1 MLEFERGNPYSG
13 GLYRALSKVK
23 KLAADIVMDG
33 QPLIEDVDF
42 GAKLADFER
51 QIMVMEATEL
61 RIFSEISAGQ
71 NIGPGSSSMLKTRG
85 SELQQEVSQLGMEA
99 VGQYGLPFV
108 EDTLASNN
116 ESDIGMAGVAPVTPR
131 YFNYRKT
138 SIYAGSNEIQRGIIS
153 KAVLGL

>member
-1 MLEFERGNPYSG
+1 MAIPIPAVFIA
-13 GLYRALSKVK
+13 ALNKVK
-23 KLAADIVMDG
+23 NWPVMLSANGKSLLEDDDFAAKM
-33 QPLIEDVDF
+33 
-42 GAKLADFER
+42 ADLER

-85 SELQQEVSQLGMEA
+85 SELQQELSELGMEA

-108 EDTLASNN
+108 EDTLASTN

>member
-1 MLEFERGNPYSG
+1 
-13 GLYRALSKVK
+13 
-23 KLAADIVMDG
+23 
-33 QPLIEDVDF
+33 
-42 GAKLADFER
+42 
-51 QIMVMEATEL
+51 MVLEATEL

-85 SELQQEVSQLGMEA
+85 SELQQEVSQLGAEA
-99 VGQYGLPFV
+99 IGQYGLPFV
-108 EDTLASNN
+108 EDTISSSN
-116 ESDIGMAGVAPVTPR
+116 ESDIGMAGAAPVVPR